1 MDTKTNLLNHALD
14 GFSRMSYEGCGVQ
27 EICESAG
34 ITKPTL
40 YHHFGSKYGLLR
52 DVVNWMMRPLLAN
65 LEHAW
70 PYKGD
75 LPMTLQSIT
84 AAFFRFAEL
93 HPISFRYYLSLHLAP
108 KNSDSRRAV
117 EVINRDVTQGVTDVF
132 RAASRDHGNMRER
145 HLMLAA
151 GYLGMVNTFGAL
163 ITEGSMKMSE
173 QLVHKAVHQFS
184 HGIYS

>member
-1 MDTKTNLLNHALD
+1 MNLLTHALD

-34 ITKPTL
+34 VTKPTL

-52 DVVNWMMRPLLAN
+52 DVVAWMMRPLLSE

-70 PYKGD
+70 QYKGD
-75 LPMTLQSIT
+75 LPLTLESVT
-84 AAFFRFAEL
+84 AAFFSFAEL

-108 KNSDSRRAV
+108 KNSDSRRAA
-117 EVINRDVTQGVTDVF
+117 EVVDRKITQGMTEMF
-132 RAASRDHGNMRER
+132 RAAARNHGNMRER
-145 HLMLAA
+145 HMMLTA

-163 ITEGSMKMSE
+163 IAEGTMNMTE
-173 QLVHKAVHQFS
+173 QLVYKAVHQFS